1 VIPVELR
8 RADRDLP
15 GVTVLGLL
23 TTGPRHTYEMHRM
36 MIDFHKDFVTGLP
49 RSMYHSVE
57 RLLREGY
64 VEVVDTE
71 RPAGRPERIVYG
83 ITERGRA
90 ELTERVTRLLAVPD
104 ADTDL
109 LVAGLSFAGCLTAAE
124 AAAALR
130 TRLTTLAQQRE
141 SASAALAQRP
151 ANLPRL
157 LFLETEY
164 THARLVAEHEW
175 VAEIATEIESGA
187 LPWLG
192 RADLLALAEV
202 PPMT

>member
-1 VIPVELR
+1 MELR

-36 MIDFHKDFVTGLP
+36 MIDFHKGFVTGLP

-57 RLLREGY
+57 RLLRDGH

-83 ITERGRA
+83 ITDGGRT
-90 ELTERVTRLLAVPD
+90 ELTERVTRLLSVPD
-104 ADTDL
+104 PDTDL
-109 LVAGLSFAGCLTAAE
+109 LVAGLSFAGCLTAGE
-124 AAAALR
+124 TAAALR
-130 TRLTTLAQQRE
+130 TRLATLAQQRE
-141 SASAALAQRP
+141 AAAAALAERP
-151 ANLPRL
+151 ADVPRL

-164 THARLVAEHEW
+164 GLARIAAEHDW
-175 VAEIATEIESGA
+175 VAATVTEIESGA
-187 LPWLG
+187 LPWLD
-192 RADLLALAEV
+192 RADLAALAEV

>member
-1 VIPVELR
+1 MELR

-49 RSMYHSVE
+49 RSMYHSVD
-57 RLLREGY
+57 RLLRDGHI
-64 VEVVDTE
+64 EVVDIE

-83 ITERGRA
+83 LTDRGRA

-109 LVAGLSFAGCLTAAE
+109 LVAGLSFVGCLTADA

-130 TRLTTLAQQRE
+130 TRLATLAQHRDG
-141 SASAALAQRP
+141 AAAALAERP
-151 ANLPRL
+151 ADVPRL
-157 LFLETEY
+157 LFLEAEY
-164 THARLVAEHEW
+164 ALARFTAEHDW
-175 VAEIATEIESGA
+175 VAGAVAEIESGA
-187 LPWLG
+187 LPWLDH
-192 RADLLALAEV
+192 ADLAALAGV

>member
-1 VIPVELR
+1 MELR

-57 RLLREGY
+57 RLLRDGNI
-64 VEVVDTE
+64 EVVDTE

-83 ITERGRA
+83 LTDRGRA

-104 ADTDL
+104 ADSDL
-109 LVAGLSFAGCLTAAE
+109 LVAGLSFAGCLTAD
-124 AAAALR
+124 AAATALR
-130 TRLTTLAQQRE
+130 TRLDTLAQHRE
-141 SASAALAQRP
+141 RAAAALTERP
-151 ANLPRL
+151 ADLPRL
-157 LFLETEY
+157 LFLETEFAL
-164 THARLVAEHEW
+164 ARLTAEHDW
-175 VAEIATEIESGA
+175 VAGAVAEIESGA
-187 LPWLG
+187 LPWPA
-192 RADLLALAEV
+192 RADLAALAEV

>member
-1 VIPVELR
+1 MELK

-15 GVTVLGLL
+15 GLTVLGLL

-57 RLLREGY
+57 RLLRDGH

-71 RPAGRPERIVYG
+71 RPSGRPERIVYG

-124 AAAALR
+124 AVAALR
-130 TRLTTLAQQRE
+130 TRLATLARHRDGT
-141 SASAALAQRP
+141 SAALADRP
-151 ANLPRL
+151 AELPRL
-157 LFLETEY
+157 LFLEAEY
-164 THARLVAEHEW
+164 ALSRITAEHDW
-175 VAEIATEIESGA
+175 VAGVVTEIESGA
-187 LPWLG
+187 LPW
-192 RADLLALAEV
+192 REQADLVTLAEV

>member
-1 VIPVELR
+1 MELR

-57 RLLREGY
+57 RLLRDGH

-83 ITERGRA
+83 LTDRGRV
-90 ELTERVTRLLAVPD
+90 ELGERVTRLLAVPD

-109 LVAGLSFAGCLTAAE
+109 LVAGLSFAGCLTADE
-124 AAAALR
+124 VVAALR
-130 TRLTTLAQQRE
+130 TRL
-141 SASAALAQRP
+141 AALVQHREAAATALAERP
-151 ANLPRL
+151 PDLPRL
-157 LFLETEY
+157 LFLEAEY
-164 THARLVAEHEW
+164 ALSRSVAEHDW
-175 VAEIATEIESGA
+175 IAGVLAEIESGA
-187 LPWLG
+187 LPWPDH
-192 RADLLALAEV
+192 ADLAALAEV